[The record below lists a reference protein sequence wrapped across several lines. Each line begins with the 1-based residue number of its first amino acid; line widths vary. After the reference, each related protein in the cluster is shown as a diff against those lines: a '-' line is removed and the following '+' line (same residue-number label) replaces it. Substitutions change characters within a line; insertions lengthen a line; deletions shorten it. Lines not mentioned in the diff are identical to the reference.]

1 MSYKRISP
9 QPIIE
14 GGTNASSMANT
25 YGVNYFDGTSIV
37 TTAVGTATHVLTS
50 NGPGVAPTFQA
61 KVGTVNGD
69 SGSAT
74 GNTITIAGT
83 TNEVTTSA
91 SGSTVTI
98 SLPNIFMDADDVYM
112 GLSAGNVANPGF
124 NVFIGPSVG
133 TSCSAGQGNVAM
145 GYLAYDAGNNNN
157 NTVIG
162 NGAGGALT
170 SGAQNCVLGQS
181 SLARCTTGTYN
192 TIIGAGNTSGNR
204 YPGYDYTGSESHNI
218 LICNVGIAAEN
229 NTIRIGTQGTG
240 NAQQNRFFAAG
251 IYNTA
256 VGATAGVVLVDSTSD
271 AGQLGGLNGAAN
283 TFLVGGTKPSFTGS
297 PTASGTITGNAL
309 SSTTTVTAGTN
320 LVSTAGN
327 ITLAQTSS
335 SSVGNITMA
344 GDRYIH
350 SYNDSQNFFAGRQ
363 SGNTTH
369 SQTVVTAVGYQAGSG
384 LTSGGGQN
392 TFFGCTSGKN
402 ITSGA
407 YNNVFGPATTAW
419 GTGSYNLALGGYL
432 GANYTAGGGSS
443 ANASNIYIQSY
454 GANESNALRIGNA
467 TGTGNAQINAAY
479 IAGITGISVTAA
491 GSMVVVDS
499 SNKLGTDYSTINIA
513 TAATAKTITLGTT
526 TTTTSLA
533 VNFGTGDA
541 TFASATGTIMLM
553 ADTGEITYPLQPS
566 FLAYLG
572 SSVTNATGAGT
583 SWQLGTTTALTEVFD
598 RNADFNTNGTFTAP
612 VTGLYQLNV
621 TIRVGDLGGAMTQ
634 GYVQITTTAR
644 SYQGGFCNPY
654 ACSAGNAYSF
664 SYSVLADMAA
674 TNTATFNVVISNG
687 AGDTADIV
695 GSASPYATFVS
706 GYLVA

>member
-9 QPIIE
+9 QPVVE
-14 GGTNASSMANT
+14 GGTGAST
-25 YGVNYFDGTSIV
+25 LTGVLTGNGTSAITANAVTQYGTVIAGASNAVSSVAPSATSGVPYISQGAASNPTFGTAVVAGGGTGIV
-37 TTAVGTATHVLTS
+37 TTTAYAPICGGTTATGAFQAASTGLSTSGNALVS
-50 NGPGVAPTFQA
+50 NGASALPSFQT
-61 KVGTVNGD
+61 KVGTLSGD

-98 SLPNIFMDADDVYM
+98 SLPNIYMDADDVYM
-112 GLSAGNVANPGF
+112 GLSAGNASNPGF

-157 NTVIG
+157 NTIIG

-204 YPGYDYTGSESHNI
+204 YPGYDYTGSESHN
-218 LICNVGIAAEN
+218 LVICNPGVTGESN
-229 NTIRIGTQGTG
+229 VIRIGTQGTG
-240 NAQQNRFFAAG
+240 NAQQNKCF
-251 IYNTA
+251 
-256 VGATAGVVLVDSTSD
+256 
-271 AGQLGGLNGAAN
+271 
-283 TFLVGGTKPSFTGS
+283 
-297 PTASGTITGNAL
+297 
-309 SSTTTVTAGTN
+309 
-320 LVSTAGN
+320 
-327 ITLAQTSS
+327 
-335 SSVGNITMA
+335 
-344 GDRYIH
+344 
-350 SYNDSQNFFAGRQ
+350 
-363 SGNTTH
+363 
-369 SQTVVTAVGYQAGSG
+369 
-384 LTSGGGQN
+384 
-392 TFFGCTSGKN
+392 
-402 ITSGA
+402 
-407 YNNVFGPATTAW
+407 
-419 GTGSYNLALGGYL
+419 
-432 GANYTAGGGSS
+432 
-443 ANASNIYIQSY
+443 
-454 GANESNALRIGNA
+454 
-467 TGTGNAQINAAY
+467 
-479 IAGITGISVTAA
+479 IAGITGTSVTAA

-499 SNKLGTDYSTINIA
+499 SGQLGTDYSTINIA
-513 TAATAKTITLGTT
+513 TAATAKAITLGTT

-541 TFASATGTIMLM
+541 TFASATGNIMVM
-553 ADTGEITYPLQPS
+553 ADTGEITKPLQPS

-572 SSVTNATGAGT
+572 TTVTNATGAGT

-621 TIRVGDLGGAMTQ
+621 TIRVTDLTSAMTQ

-654 ACSAGNAYSF
+654 AGSAGTAYSF
-664 SYSVLADMAA
+664 SYSVLADMSA